1 MRFYQLEAVE
11 LTRRRY
17 TGEYRA
23 EHPWGLPGIRCPT
36 CHAVWGGV
44 ADAWPCV
51 DLSGLKD
58 AKTLAKPHLE
68 ENYAEFERL
77 QEQVRP
83 LVPPGVPLWPGT
95 NFGPLT
101 GRARGHFGQLFMQYS
116 YLLLIQREALEQ
128 LQARELRGLTAC
140 PTALRFRQ
148 KSAPELW
155 EFQIEP
161 HGMLHLDCIPREHRT
176 PCARCGRWGF
186 TLPKERLLDKASLPK
201 QLDLFRVTNASVVI
215 VASERLVEA
224 IHHLGLE
231 EVAIRELPLR

>member
-17 TGEYRA
+17 KGEYRA
-23 EHPWGLPGIRCPT
+23 EHPWMLPGIRCPA

-58 AKTLAKPHLE
+58 AKTLGKAHLE
-68 ENYAEFERL
+68 EDYAEFERL

-83 LVPPGVPLWPGT
+83 LVPPGMPLWPGT
-95 NFGPLT
+95 QFGPLT
-101 GRARGHFGQLFMQYS
+101 GRARGHFGQLFMQYG

-128 LQARELRGLTAC
+128 LQARGLRGLTAC

-155 EFQIEP
+155 ELQIEP
-161 HGMLHLDCIPREHRT
+161 HGMLHPECIPPDERT

-186 TLPKERLLDKASLPK
+186 TLPKERLLDRASLPEH
-201 QLDLFRVTNASVVI
+201 LDLFRLIDASVVI
-215 VASERLVEA
+215 VASERLVDA

>member
-11 LTRRRY
+11 LTRRRFM
-17 TGEYRA
+17 GEYRA
-23 EHPWGLPGIRCPT
+23 EHLWGLPGIRCPT
-36 CHAVWGGV
+36 CHAVWSGG

-58 AKTLAKPHLE
+58 ARTLAKAYLE
-68 ENYAEFERL
+68 EDYVEFERL
-77 QEQVRP
+77 REEVRP
-83 LVPPGVPLWPGT
+83 LIPPGMPLWPGT

-101 GRARGHFGQLFMQYS
+101 GRAHGRFGQLFMQYS
-116 YLLLIQREALEQ
+116 DRLLIQREAREQ
-128 LQARELRGLTAC
+128 LQARGLRGLTAC

-155 EFQIEP
+155 EFQIEV
-161 HGMLHLDCIPREHRT
+161 HGMLHLDCLPSDKRT
-176 PCARCGRWGF
+176 PCVRCGRWGF
-186 TLPKERLLDKASLPK
+186 TLPEHRLLDKATLPEH
-201 QLDLFRVTNASVVI
+201 LDLFRLFNAPVVI